1 MEVDLTEFVRY
12 IKDLGLVELT
22 IMRHDL
28 KRFSE
33 DEPYVRA
40 IDQEMKK
47 RPQKE
52 NPLVETKAV
61 GED

>member
-12 IKDLGLVELT
+12 IKDLGVVELT

-33 DEPYVRA
+33 DKPYVRA

-47 RPQKE
+47 RTQKE
-52 NPLVETKAV
+52 NP
-61 GED
+61 